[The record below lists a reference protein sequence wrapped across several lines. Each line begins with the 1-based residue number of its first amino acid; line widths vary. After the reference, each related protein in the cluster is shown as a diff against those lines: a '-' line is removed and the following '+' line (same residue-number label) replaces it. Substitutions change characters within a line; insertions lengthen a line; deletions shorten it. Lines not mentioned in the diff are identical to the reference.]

1 VHCRNFGHKFKHYL
15 VGIWLGLLWQ
25 NCSWFVALQLCCR
38 TLGRLPWKFE
48 RKLSPKLAVRCTDGS
63 SRWYSNLNWI
73 RLPAQS
79 SHHRRSIFTVIRA
92 TAVAIHAADDPIRL
106 PGKSYAPGDD
116 SGDSPPYPPC
126 FAAWADKLAGDSRL
140 LVLCHVPK
148 HLCCVAVTLYG
159 LLSSPVKSPRR

>member
-1 VHCRNFGHKFKHYL
+1 L
-15 VGIWLGLLWQ
+15 
-25 NCSWFVALQLCCR
+25 
-38 TLGRLPWKFE
+38 T
-48 RKLSPKLAVRCTDGS
+48 VRCTDGS

-79 SHHRRSIFTVIRA
+79 SHRRRPIFAAIRA

-126 FAAWADKLAGDSRL
+126 FVAWADKLAGDSRL
-140 LVLCHVPK
+140 PVLCHVPE
-148 HLCCVAVTLYG
+148 HLCRVPVTLYSRLIVAG
-159 LLSSPVKSPRR
+159 EVATTVDTNPLHRNSSLSPAASTARPN